1 MVEINGEQC
10 RDRKESN
17 QVRSTTTNSLEMS
30 LILNFEEGMRQARQ
44 RITSHAKSTVFYAE
58 SSKMNES
65 SARTSRQTR

>member
-30 LILNFEEGMRQARQ
+30 LILNFEEGMRPGKAENN
-44 RITSHAKSTVFYAE
+44 KSC
-58 SSKMNES
+58 
-65 SARTSRQTR
+65 